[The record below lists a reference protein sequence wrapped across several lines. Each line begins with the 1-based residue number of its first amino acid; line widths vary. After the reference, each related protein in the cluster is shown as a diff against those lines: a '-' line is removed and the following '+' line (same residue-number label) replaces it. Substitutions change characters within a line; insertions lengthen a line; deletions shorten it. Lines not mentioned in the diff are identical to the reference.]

1 MRALYKKELTD
12 CIDGMR
18 FYALFFLLFV
28 VSALSLR
35 AAASSVMEMSGE
47 ETEFMFLKLYTTGG
61 SNIYSFATFLA
72 FLGPLVGITLG
83 FDAISSERSQ
93 GTLIRLC
100 AQPIYRDAIINAK
113 FLAGSTAIFILT
125 GALTYFLM
133 GAGILVTG
141 LHPSAEE
148 VARITCYWLLSSVYI
163 SFWLALAMIFSVICK
178 HPATAALT
186 VLAIWLFFTFFM
198 SLAAG
203 GLADLIFPAGE
214 DIAGY
219 ANLMK
224 NYQLELGLNR
234 ISPYYLFN
242 EAATTILNPN
252 TRSIGVV
259 TAAQADLAV
268 ASSLSLSQSLL
279 LVWPHLVAIIAMA
292 VTGFAVSYVIFM
304 KQEVRA

>member
-12 CIDGMR
+12 HIDGKR
-18 FYALFFLLFV
+18 YFALFLLLMI

-35 AAASSVMEMSGE
+35 AAASDVGE
-47 ETEFMFLKLYTTGG
+47 LGGESTEFLFLKLYTTGG
-61 SNIYSFATFLA
+61 ENIYSFATFLA

-83 FDAISSERSQ
+83 SDAISSERSQ
-93 GTLIRLC
+93 GTLTRLC

-113 FLAGSTAIFILT
+113 FLAGATAIFLLV
-125 GALTYFLM
+125 GALCFFLM
-133 GAGILVTG
+133 GAGILITG
-141 LHPSAEE
+141 LHPSFEE
-148 VARITCYWLLSSVYI
+148 VLRIVCYWLFSSVYL
-163 SFWLALAMIFSVICK
+163 SFWLALAMIFSVICR
-178 HPATAALT
+178 HAATAALAA
-186 VLAIWLFFTFFM
+186 LSIWLFFSFFM

-203 GLADLIFPAGE
+203 GIADFLYPAGD

-242 EAATTILNPN
+242 EAATTILNPSN
-252 TRSIGVV
+252 RSIGIV
-259 TAAQADLAV
+259 TAAQVDLAV
-268 ASSLSLSQSLL
+268 ASSLSFGQSLL

-292 VTGFAVSYVIFM
+292 LLGFAVSYVIFM

>member
-1 MRALYKKELTD
+1 MRALYNKELTD
-12 CIDGMR
+12 HLDGKR
-18 FYALFFLLFV
+18 FFAMFILLFI

-35 AAASSVMEMSGE
+35 AAASGVSDLSGE
-47 ETEFMFLKLYTTGG
+47 STEFMFLKLYTTGG

-93 GTLIRLC
+93 GTLTRLC

-113 FLAGSTAIFILT
+113 FLAGSTAIFLLV

-141 LHPSAEE
+141 LHPSVEE
-148 VARITCYWLLSSVYI
+148 VLRITSYWLLASVYI
-163 SFWLALAMIFSVICK
+163 SFWLALAMIFSVICR
-178 HPATAALT
+178 HAATAALAS
-186 VLAIWLFFTFFM
+186 LAIWLFFSFFM

-242 EAATTILNPN
+242 EAATTILNPAN
-252 TRSIGVV
+252 RSIGVV

-268 ASSLSLSQSLL
+268 ASSLSFSQSLL

-292 VTGFAVSYVIFM
+292 LLGFAVSYVIFM